1 MSAPL
6 YCGPEEIRRALGY
19 PACIAAMREAMVAL
33 SKGETRQLLRSII
46 PLAAGRAF
54 GIMPGALSA
63 GGVFGAKLL
72 SVDPGAPARGGRS
85 HQGVVV
91 LFKASGEGVS
101 AILDAGEITAIRTGA
116 ASAAATD
123 ALARPEA
130 TRLAILG
137 AGEQAA
143 SHARA
148 IACVR
153 DLSEIIVW
161 GRSPNKARALAERLS
176 RELSREVR
184 FHPDARQA
192 VQEADIIC
200 TASGARD
207 PILFSDW
214 VKDGCHINA
223 VGSSVAG
230 PAEIEPAL
238 VARARFIADHRAGI
252 LAQGG
257 EFLRA
262 KEAGLIDDAHVAA
275 EIGEVFSGA
284 APGRRS
290 PFEVTIYKSLGHIV
304 QDLAAAN
311 LVVGDLR

>member
-6 YCGPEEIRRALGY
+6 YCGPEEIRRALAY
-19 PACIAAMREAMVAL
+19 PACIAAMRAAMVAL
-33 SKGETRQLLRSII
+33 SRGETRQLLRSII
-46 PLAAGRAF
+46 PLEGGRAF

-63 GGVFGAKLL
+63 AGVFGAKLL

-91 LFKASGEGVS
+91 LFKANGEAIS
-101 AILDAGEITAIRTGA
+101 AVLDAGEITAIRTGA

-123 ALARPEA
+123 ALARPDA
-130 TRLAILG
+130 ARLAILG

-153 DLSEIIVW
+153 RLSEIVIW
-161 GRSPNKARALAERLS
+161 GRSPDKARGLAERLG
-176 RELSREVR
+176 REISSEVR
-184 FHPDARQA
+184 FHADAKQA
-192 VQEADIIC
+192 VSEADIIC
-200 TASGARD
+200 TVSGARD

-238 VARARFIADHRAGI
+238 VARARFIADHRAGV

-262 KEAGLIDDAHVAA
+262 KEAGLIDDAHLAA
-275 EIGEVFSGA
+275 EIGDVFSGVV
-284 APGRRS
+284 PGRRS
-290 PFEVTIYKSLGHIV
+290 PSDVTIYKSLGHIV
-304 QDLAAAN
+304 QDLAAAS
-311 LVVGDLR
+311 LVIGELR